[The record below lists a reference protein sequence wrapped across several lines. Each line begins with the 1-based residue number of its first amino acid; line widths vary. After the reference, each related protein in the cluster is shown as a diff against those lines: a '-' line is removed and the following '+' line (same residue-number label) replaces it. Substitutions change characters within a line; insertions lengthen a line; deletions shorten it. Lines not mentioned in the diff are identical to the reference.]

1 MMFPVDQKT
10 PSSLYPK
17 EDGVDSRVTTS
28 VRRTLANPAS
38 AGTCIPWRCNGRTH
52 HGLSQQSY
60 PTPAFIRAAQKPSS
74 ALLSLSLSAPGILCK
89 RRIQLTLFFIAF
101 AFCSY
106 KRSVT
111 RPKPFV
117 KPADFSSLIRLKI
130 FSFLSNFDTYF
141 CWNLLFN
148 FKKSVL

>member
-1 MMFPVDQKT
+1 MMFPVDQKS

-52 HGLSQQSY
+52 HGLSQKLLRSSVPLRNHLQL
-60 PTPAFIRAAQKPSS
+60 FCLHPSQP
-74 ALLSLSLSAPGILCK
+74 PGILCK

-117 KPADFSSLIRLKI
+117 KPADSSSLIRLKI
-130 FSFLSNFDTYF
+130 FSFLSNFDAHF